1 MAKFLTLDEIEP
13 KGKIVL
19 LRADL
24 NLPVKD
30 GKVTDATRLK
40 RLTPTILELAKRG
53 ARVVVISHFGRPEG
67 QHVAKLSLAAIVR
80 PLAKALR
87 RKVAFAPDCIGPK
100 AVAMVAKL
108 RDGEVVLLENLRF
121 HKGEERNDR
130 AFAKQLAALGDLY
143 VNDAFSAAHR
153 AHASTEGLAHLLPS
167 HAGRLMEAELKALE
181 KALDHPQRPVA
192 ALVGGAKVSTKLAM
206 LHFLVAKVEILIIGG
221 AMANTL
227 LMAEGR
233 RIGKSLVERDLLD
246 SARKL
251 RREAER
257 AGCELVLPIDA
268 VVAKELKR
276 GVTTKTVAI
285 DDVPEDAMI
294 LDIGPASVA
303 LIAEKLAACRTLVW
317 NGPLGAFE
325 IKPFDKGTTAIARH
339 VAMLTR
345 NGVLLSVAGGG
356 DTVAALAVA
365 GVADQLTYVSA
376 AGGAFLEWLEGSVL
390 PGVKAL
396 QRKTR

>member
-30 GKVTDATRLK
+30 GKVTDATRLE
-40 RLTPTILELAKRG
+40 RLTPTIRELAKRG

-67 QHVAKLSLAAIVR
+67 QHVAKLSLAPIVR
-80 PLAKALR
+80 PLAKALG
-87 RKVAFAPDCIGPK
+87 RKVVFAPDCIGPK

-108 RDGEVVLLENLRF
+108 RDGEVMLLENLRF
-121 HKGEERNDR
+121 HKGEESNNR

-153 AHASTEGLAHLLPS
+153 AHASTEGVAHLLPS
-167 HAGRLMEAELKALE
+167 YAGRLMEAELKALE

-233 RIGKSLVERDLLD
+233 RVGKSLVERDLLD

-276 GVTTKTVAI
+276 GVASKTVAI
-285 DDVPEDAMI
+285 DDVPEDSMI

-303 LIAEKLAACRTLVW
+303 LIAEKLASCRTLVW

-325 IKPFDKGTTAIARH
+325 IKPFDRGTIAIARQ
-339 VAMLTR
+339 VAALTR
-345 NGVLLSVAGGG
+345 NERLLSVAGGG

-365 GVADQLTYVSA
+365 GVAGELTYVSA
-376 AGGAFLEWLEGSVL
+376 AGGAFLEWLEGRVL

-396 QRKTR
+396 QRKKR